1 MKVVITLTKRTDVHY
16 VHKEHTAQEELFH
29 GVLIALLVKQWDVV
43 MVVHRVTVVGVSQ
56 FMK

>member
-1 MKVVITLTKRTDVHY
+1 M
-16 VHKEHTAQEELFH
+16 HKEHTAQEELFH

-43 MVVHRVTVVGVSQ
+43 MVVHRVTVVGVSL

>member
-1 MKVVITLTKRTDVHY
+1 M
-16 VHKEHTAQEELFH
+16 HKEHTAQEELFP

-43 MVVHRVTVVGVSQ
+43 MVVHRLTVVGVSR